1 MFAIA
6 CLCSLALLIAYFAGG
21 DQMFKGLPAI
31 VAIAFSVAA
40 CDQWPQ
46 AASPAPPPM
55 KYWMVFFDL
64 NSFAI
69 SPKDAETIAEAATIA
84 KGLPN
89 ARVAVSGF
97 TDTAGPP
104 AYNMALSLRRA
115 NTVKDALVSNGV
127 SPASITVSG
136 RGGEGLLVA
145 TPDNVKMESNRRVQI
160 VIR

>member
-1 MFAIA
+1 MVKS
-6 CLCSLALLIAYFAGG
+6 SL
-21 DQMFKGLPAI
+21 AI
-31 VAIAFSVAA
+31 VAIAFAVAA
-40 CDQWPQ
+40 CDQSPQ
-46 AASPAPPPM
+46 AASPALPPM

-64 NSFAI
+64 NGFAI
-69 SPKDAETIAEAATIA
+69 SPKGAETIAEAATIA
-84 KGLPN
+84 KGMPN
-89 ARVAVSGF
+89 ARVAVNGF

-115 NTVKDALVSNGV
+115 NAVKDALVSNGV

-160 VIR
+160 VIQ